1 MEWPFLLRILLNF
14 SDLCRNRLIK
24 RFYWALCEETIF
36 ERFFPILPKLNY
48 QIVIGRLIWG
58 LVRASLRLDNFIL
71 VDWRKRIQ
79 WNWDFFYFFDL
90 VIDDFF
96 LLIRVDLMLF
106 LSLIWRRSLHQKL
119 IREQKLVNYWT
130 LRALMIYR
138 RTLRF
143 EWL

>member
-14 SDLCRNRLIK
+14 SDLCRKRLIK
-24 RFYWALCEETIF
+24 RFYWALCEKTIF
-36 ERFFPILPKLNY
+36 KRFFPILPKLNY

-79 WNWDFFYFFDL
+79 WNWDFFHFFDL

-96 LLIRVDLMLF
+96 WLIRVDFMLF

-119 IREQKLVNYWT
+119 IREQKLVNYLT

>member
-36 ERFFPILPKLNY
+36 KRFFPILPKLNY

-79 WNWDFFYFFDL
+79 WNWDFFHLFDL
-90 VIDDFF
+90 VIDYFF
-96 LLIRVDLMLF
+96 WLIRVDLMLF

-119 IREQKLVNYWT
+119 VREQKLVNYWT